1 MSEEKKK
8 KSTKKVAV
16 KPVVLSRPP
25 HGGKWKRDPE
35 TLELILV
42 VENGPEIKPA
52 TVEE

>member
-8 KSTKKVAV
+8 KSTKKAAV

-25 HGGKWKRDPE
+25 HGGKWKRDPD

-42 VENGPEIKPA
+42 VENGQEEKPA
-52 TVEE
+52 KQEG